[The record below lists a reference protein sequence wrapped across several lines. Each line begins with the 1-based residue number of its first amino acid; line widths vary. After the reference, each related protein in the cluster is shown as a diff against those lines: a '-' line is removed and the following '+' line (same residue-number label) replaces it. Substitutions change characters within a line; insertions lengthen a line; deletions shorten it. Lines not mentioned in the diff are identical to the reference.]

1 MKVILDKIS
10 LTLKILLRFN
20 QYIKENNQ
28 RIQVVLLRLK
38 KDTYIELVDPM

>member
-1 MKVILDKIS
+1 MKVILDKAS
-10 LTLKILLRFN
+10 LTLKILLPFN
-20 QYIKENNQ
+20 QEIKENNQ

>member
-38 KDTYIELVDPM
+38 KHTYIELVDPM

>member
-1 MKVILDKIS
+1 MKVILDEIS

-20 QYIKENNQ
+20 QQIKENNQ